1 MQTKYLLLHYFHLR
15 LKKCPKFLSV
25 YAQLHTRHAIE
36 VAYHISSFLSCGIQK
51 KSQAIWQRLQISWT
65 GLPEAEE
72 ARTQQ
77 LKSRV
82 SKNFTLLHP
91 PNSRGR
97 PAISYSLDLDCR
109 DYAEFSLLPSL
120 FPFLLSS
127 ILCVREPGAVSVAFS
142 YSPLFQTY
150 VVSVVISIL
159 R

>member
-1 MQTKYLLLHYFHLR
+1 MLLHYFHLR

-97 PAISYSLDLDCR
+97 PAISYSLDLNSR

-120 FPFLLSS
+120 FPLSFHSQAYFVSGSLVQFLWHSH
-127 ILCVREPGAVSVAFS
+127 IHH
-142 YSPLFQTY
+142 YSKPMWLVWLFP
-150 VVSVVISIL
+150 S
-159 R
+159 